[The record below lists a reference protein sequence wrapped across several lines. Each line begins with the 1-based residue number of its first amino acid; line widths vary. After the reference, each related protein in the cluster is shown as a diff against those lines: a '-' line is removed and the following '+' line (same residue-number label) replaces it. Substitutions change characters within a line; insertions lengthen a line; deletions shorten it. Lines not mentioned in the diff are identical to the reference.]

1 MQYIAALG
9 WCMAVAII
17 LVASANRGLVGFV
30 AGAIFSAPPF
40 LMAVSVAIG
49 AIPYLFAVP
58 SWMLTVGLCSWL
70 ATNRTPASVEI
81 ARTQFAYR
89 TTARKQARRR
99 VMVQT
104 TEGIK

>member
-1 MQYIAALG
+1 MEYIAALG
-9 WCMAVAII
+9 WCIAVAII
-17 LVASANRGLVGFV
+17 LVASINRGLIGHVV
-30 AGAIFSAPPF
+30 GAIFSAPPF
-40 LMAVSVAIG
+40 FMAVSAIIG
-49 AIPYLFAVP
+49 SIPYVFAVP
-58 SWMLTVGLCSWL
+58 AWIVAIALCSWL
-70 ATNRTPASVEI
+70 ATNRTPASVDI